1 MGNLNK
7 ENVKIIYIKNFAI
20 FFYINYHIKYNKKFD
35 GGDMKKILLMGGNQ
49 FLGKRLCEFL
59 LDNGYTVYI
68 LNRGNRINPDGAE
81 FLKCDRNIKDDLC
94 KSLKDISVDYI
105 VDISAYTRDQ
115 ASLIQ
120 KVMAGKYSQYIL
132 ISSASIYNDTK
143 HIPAKETDNTG
154 ANEVW
159 GKYAEDKYLSEKI
172 TIENAEKLNFN
183 YTIFRPFY
191 IYGPENNLDRE
202 SYMFARFENNMPVF
216 IPDKGEEIIQFGYID
231 DLCEAVNFSLGNS
244 DFFNQIFNISGNERI
259 TIKEYAE
266 LCSNICNKKPMIQ
279 YIDLEKENLKAR
291 DWFPFRNENL
301 IGDISK
307 ITKTGFKN
315 KYSLEE
321 GLRETYL
328 HLKKNN
334 KLGIPIL
341 NDIEKNFQKN
351 KKG

>member
-1 MGNLNK
+1 
-7 ENVKIIYIKNFAI
+7 
-20 FFYINYHIKYNKKFD
+20 
-35 GGDMKKILLMGGNQ
+35 MKKILLMGGNQ
-49 FLGKRLCEFL
+49 FLGKKLYEFL
-59 LDNGYTVYI
+59 LNKGYTVYI

-81 FLKCDRNIKDDLC
+81 FLKCDRNIKEDLY
-94 KSLKDISVDYI
+94 KTLKDITVDYI
-105 VDISAYTRDQ
+105 IDISAYTKEQ
-115 ASLIQ
+115 TSLIQ
-120 KVMAGKYSQYIL
+120 GVMEGKYGQYIL
-132 ISSASIYNDTK
+132 ISSASVYNNMK
-143 HIPAKETDNTG
+143 NIPVKETESIG

-172 TIENAEKLNFN
+172 TIENAEKLNFK

-202 SYMFARFENNMPVF
+202 SYMLARIENN
-216 IPDKGEEIIQFGYID
+216 IPIFVPDRGEEIIQFGYVD

-259 TIKEYAE
+259 TIKDYVE
-266 LCSNICNKKPMIQ
+266 LCGNICNKKPMIQ
-279 YIDLEKENLKAR
+279 YINLEKENLKAR
-291 DWFPFRNENL
+291 DWFPFRNKNL

-307 ITKTGFKN
+307 IEKTGFKN

-334 KLGIPIL
+334 KLGMPIL
-341 NDIEKNFQKN
+341 NNIEDSFY